1 MAVGL
6 RNVVVI
12 GGSYVG
18 INAAKELANV
28 LPATHRV
35 LLIDP
40 HSHFNHLFAFPR
52 FAILPDYEHKA
63 FIPYSGLFTA
73 SPNKDLHA
81 FVQAKVISLKSK
93 ELTLDREWQGS
104 RQLSFDYLVA
114 ATGTRLASPGSMPS
128 DDKASAVEYLKRYN
142 QGIKNSK
149 SVILIGGGAVGVQ
162 MACDL
167 KEIYPDKDVTL
178 VHSRQHIMPVYHE
191 KLSDMIKARFAEL
204 GVKFIGGSRV
214 NIPQDGYPLGGGGGG
229 TGEPPITVSLQDGR
243 TLTADFVVQAT
254 GQIPNTQFLMDLP
267 ASLSSSSSS
276 GDSSLVNPENGFIR
290 VRPTLQFQD
299 HAYPHL
305 YALGDVADSGAHK
318 AARPGMA
325 QAQVVAKNIQ
335 AMVEGRRP
343 SEEIVVGPAG
353 IHLTL
358 GLTKNTI
365 FRNPDLKAG
374 ETEPF
379 INLKDDG
386 SADMGID
393 AVWERRGVK
402 VTDPRDYHL

>member
-52 FAILPDYEHKA
+52 FAILPDHEHKA
-63 FIPYSGLFTA
+63 FIPYSGLFNA
-73 SPNKDLHA
+73 SPNKDLHTI
-81 FVQAKVISLKSK
+81 VQAKVVSLKSK

-104 RQLSFDYLVA
+104 RQLSFEYLVA

-128 DDKASAVEYLKRYN
+128 DEKGPAVEYLRKYN

-167 KEIYPDKDVTL
+167 KEIYPEKEVTL
-178 VHSRQHIMPVYHE
+178 VHSREHIMPVYHE
-191 KLSDMIKARFAEL
+191 RLSDMIKERFAEL
-204 GVKFIGGSRV
+204 GVRFVGGSRV
-214 NIPQDGYPLGGGGGG
+214 DIPEGGYPLGGQG
-229 TGEPPITVSLQDGR
+229 GEPIAVSLQDGR

-254 GQIPNTQFLMDLP
+254 GQVPNTQFLRDLAP
-267 ASLSSSSSS
+267 SS
-276 GDSSLVNPENGFIR
+276 GESLTNPRNGFIR
-290 VRPTLQFQD
+290 VRPTLQFRD
-299 HAYPHL
+299 EAYPHL

-318 AARPGMA
+318 AARPGFA

-335 AMVEGRRP
+335 AMVEGRKP
-343 SEEIVVGPAG
+343 SDEIVVAPAG

-365 FRNPDLKAG
+365 FRNPDPKAG
-374 ETEPF
+374 NNEPF
-379 INLKDDG
+379 VNLKDDG
-386 SADMGID
+386 TADMSID

>member
-1 MAVGL
+1 MASGL
-6 RNVVVI
+6 RNVVVV

-18 INAAKELANV
+18 LNAAKELANV

-63 FIPYSGLFTA
+63 FIPYSGLFSA

-81 FVQAKVISLKSK
+81 IVQAKVVSLKSK

-104 RQLSFDYLVA
+104 KQLPFEYLVA

-128 DDKASAVEYLKRYN
+128 DDKAPAVEYLKKYN

-167 KEIYPDKDVTL
+167 KEVYPDKEVTL
-178 VHSRQHIMPVYHE
+178 VHSREHIMPVYHE
-191 KLSDMIKARFAEL
+191 RLSDMIKERFAEL
-204 GVKFIGGSRV
+204 GVKFVGGSRV
-214 NIPQDGYPLGGGGGG
+214 NIPAEGYPLGGTG
-229 TGEPPITVSLQDGR
+229 GEPIPVSLQDGR

-254 GQIPNTQFLMDLP
+254 GQIPNTQFLKDLAP
-267 ASLSSSSSS
+267 SSNDSL
-276 GDSSLVNPENGFIR
+276 LNPKNGFIR
-290 VRPTLQFQD
+290 VKPTLQFQD
-299 HAYPHL
+299 QAYPHL

-318 AARPGMA
+318 AARPGFA
-325 QAQVVAKNIQ
+325 QAVAVAKNIQ
-335 AMVEGRRP
+335 AMVEGKQP
-343 SEEIVVGPAG
+343 SEEIVVGPPA

-365 FRNPDLKAG
+365 FRNPNTKEGD
-374 ETEPF
+374 TEPF
-379 INLKDDG
+379 VNLKDDG
-386 SADMGID
+386 SADMNID

-402 VTDPRDYHL
+402 VTDPREYHL